1 MIVILANTGM
11 RAEELSLLERNK
23 LRTIEFNN
31 KKVNFLDF
39 LTFKTVGRNKDSRE
53 TSCFLTEEG
62 TIAYRKAEN
71 LVDEYID
78 NLSSTIKNKVLYY
91 FYSGTYIEGKKKLP
105 VKYVEELNSLSES
118 EREKLILEAKRYLYQ
133 RKNLTF
139 EEAKKIKIPYV
150 GLHQF
155 RVTVCTKLFMQGVHI
170 DYIVKHMN
178 HLSED
183 MTAYYNKSEIF
194 IDELKESIKLIND
207 ITNDKGMLETNA
219 DKIDGAF
226 IEEANKDELLEKIKR
241 VNEFLAK
248 NNLNIN
254 KDISKITKLLLK
266 TNTTIEENDFGMCIR
281 SIINGICEKKKYFS
295 SLEDN
300 YYIGVQLDTYKFLNN
315 HYERFKQKKNVV
327 LHNKQISEKKSQYI
341 NEYNREKKAL
351 SYYVKKTVSKEIELL
366 EDDIEEFGIDNIID
380 RYPDLRDIVCNL
392 EEIKGELKLWV

>member
-1 MIVILANTGM
+1 V
-11 RAEELSLLERNK
+11 E
-23 LRTIEFNN
+23 
-31 KKVNFLDF
+31 
-39 LTFKTVGRNKDSRE
+39 KD
-53 TSCFLTEEG
+53 
-62 TIAYRKAEN
+62 
-71 LVDEYID
+71 
-78 NLSSTIKNKVLYY
+78 
-91 FYSGTYIEGKKKLP
+91 
-105 VKYVEELNSLSES
+105 
-118 EREKLILEAKRYLYQ
+118 KLISEAKRYLYLGKYGLLIRGTSQ
-133 RKNLTF
+133 LRNSVKKFFIRHRNDIDLSKLTSKEKEQIRYYDINTRSIYEYYFNVDERKNLTF
-139 EEAKKIKIPYV
+139 EEARKMKIPYV

-207 ITNDKGMLETNA
+207 ITNDQGMLETDA
-219 DKIDGAF
+219 DKINGAF

-241 VNEFLAK
+241 VNEFLNK

-281 SIINGICEKKKYFS
+281 SIINGICEKKRYFS

-315 HYERFKQKKNVV
+315 HYERFKQKRNVV
-327 LHNKQISEKKSQYI
+327 LHNKQMSEKKSQYI

-366 EDDIEEFGIDNIID
+366 EDDIEEFGIDNIIN